1 MTTPRHNWD
10 TGKITSPRRLT
21 LSLALAVCCWL
32 TPVALCAQPAPSSQ
46 TPIPDAATLLKEV
59 VAHQR
64 QMDSVRENYT
74 YREVTVTRLLNK
86 HGKVLKTTTETNDV
100 FFVNTHEVDR
110 LIAKNGHPLTPGEE
124 RKEQDRVNK
133 AIALAE
139 KTPPGQVP
147 DHNTVSISK
156 LLSIMQL
163 TSPRRI
169 QMDGRSTLVFHF
181 TGNRHAHTRG
191 LAENASKK
199 LAGTL
204 WIDEQ
209 DRDVR
214 RLEAHF
220 DANFRM
226 GWGLAS
232 VAKGSTFIFEQRRVQ
247 GALWLPASAH
257 INLLAHAIGFL
268 TYRADIQISDSGYH
282 VFHVSTQQAAQATAA
297 ASGSQQR

>member
-1 MTTPRHNWD
+1 MTPYVLRLFVFVLIFVGIAPATLRAQSAS
-10 TGKITSPRRLT
+10 SPQP
-21 LSLALAVCCWL
+21 
-32 TPVALCAQPAPSSQ
+32 PVPG
-46 TPIPDAATLLKEV
+46 AATLLDEV
-59 VAHQR
+59 AAHQR
-64 QMDSVRENYT
+64 QMDAVRENYT
-74 YREVTVTRLLNK
+74 YREIVVTHLLDK
-86 HGKVLKTTTETNDV
+86 HGKVIKATAETSDI

-110 LIAKNGHPLTPGEE
+110 LIAKNGKPLTPGEE

-156 LLSIMQL
+156 LLSIMRL

-169 QMDGRSTLVFHF
+169 LMNGRSTLVFQF
-181 TGNRHAHTRG
+181 TGNRHAHTHG
-191 LAENASKK
+191 LAENASKR
-199 LAGTL
+199 LAGTI

-214 RLEAHF
+214 RLQAHF

-232 VAKGSTFIFEQRRVQ
+232 VAKGSTFTFEQRRIR
-247 GALWLPASAH
+247 GALWLPASAQIH
-257 INLLAHAIGFL
+257 LVAHAIGFL
-268 TYRADIQISDSGYH
+268 TYRADIEITDSGYK
-282 VFHVSTQQAAQATAA
+282 VFHVGTTQAPEASAISPQAPQL
-297 ASGSQQR
+297 

>member
-1 MTTPRHNWD
+1 MSCSLQRLFAFVLVAACSLMSVSLHAQ
-10 TGKITSPRRLT
+10 IASSP
-21 LSLALAVCCWL
+21 A
-32 TPVALCAQPAPSSQ
+32 
-46 TPIPDAATLLKEV
+46 PIPDAATLLREV
-59 VAHQR
+59 VAHQK

-74 YREVTVTRLLNK
+74 YREVTVTRMLDK
-86 HGKVLKTTTETNDV
+86 HGKTIKTTSETSNI

-110 LIAKNGHPLTPGEE
+110 LIAKNGKPLTPGEE
-124 RKEQDRVNK
+124 RKEQDSVNK
-133 AIALAE
+133 TIALAE

-169 QMDGRSTLVFHF
+169 LMDGRPTLVFQF
-181 TGNRHAHTRG
+181 TGNPRAHTHG

-214 RLEAHF
+214 RLQAHF

-232 VAKGSTFIFEQRRVQ
+232 VAKGSTFTFEQRRIQ
-247 GALWLPASAH
+247 GVLWLPAGAQIH
-257 INLLAHAIGFL
+257 LVAHAIGFL
-268 TYRADIQISDSGYH
+268 TYRAEIQITDSDYQ
-282 VFHVSTQQAAQATAA
+282 VFHVGTQQPSK
-297 ASGSQQR
+297 ASVVSSQSPKP